1 MAPRSQ
7 TATSDHGVTTLRRRI
22 RVVVVDDS
30 ALARQL
36 ISRLLRSDPD
46 IEVVGIASDPYSAR
60 NIIKSTNPDVVTLDV
75 EMPNMDGIS
84 FLEKIMRLRPMPV
97 VMVSSLTLR
106 GAEIT
111 LQALELGAVDFV
123 TKPALDVERG
133 LDGKREELVAKVKAA
148 SQARIK
154 PLGQPYGTVAPA
166 PLPARTGP
174 LRGTDSI
181 VAIGSST
188 GGVDALRQIIC
199 ALPPDSPAV
208 LITQHMP
215 AGFTARFA
223 ERLDGLAQ
231 VRVRQAEDGQRV
243 LPGHVYIAPGDKHLR
258 LTRSGAQYHC
268 RLGDDAPVGGHKP
281 SVDVLFQSVASVAGG
296 KSVGVILTGMGRDG
310 ASGLKAMRQAG
321 ARTLGQDEQ
330 SCVVYGMPKA
340 AFNDGAVETEY
351 PIQQMAAAILDR
363 VQSLA

>member
-1 MAPRSQ
+1 MSTRSQ
-7 TATSDHGVTTLRRRI
+7 LIATREGISAPRRRI
-22 RVVVVDDS
+22 KVVVVDDS

-36 ISRLLRSDPD
+36 ISRLLKSDPE

-60 NIIKSTNPDVVTLDV
+60 NIIKATNPDVITLDV

-133 LDGKREELVAKVKAA
+133 LDTKRDELVAKVKAA

-154 PLGQPYGTVAPA
+154 PLGVPQAAVGTV
-166 PLPARTGP
+166 PLPVRSGP

-188 GGVDALRQIIC
+188 GGVDALRQIVC
-199 ALPPDSPAV
+199 ALPPDTPAV

-223 ERLDGLAQ
+223 ERLDGLAR

-258 LTRSGAQYHC
+258 LARSGAQYHC

-281 SVDVLFQSVASVAGG
+281 SVDVLFQSVATVAGG

-310 ASGLKAMRQAG
+310 ASGLKAMREAG

-340 AFNDGAVETEY
+340 AFNDGAVEQEFS
-351 PIQQMAAAILDR
+351 IQQMAAAILDR
-363 VQSLA
+363 VESLA

>member
-1 MAPRSQ
+1 MPIRSQ
-7 TATSDHGVTTLRRRI
+7 PVASREGISAPRRRI
-22 RVVVVDDS
+22 KVVVVDDS

-36 ISRLLRSDPD
+36 ISRLLKSDPE

-60 NIIKSTNPDVVTLDV
+60 NIIKATNPDVVTLDV

-123 TKPALDVERG
+123 TKPSLDVERG
-133 LDGKREELVAKVKAA
+133 LDTKRDELVAKVKAA

-154 PLGQPYGTVAPA
+154 PLGAPQAAAVAV
-166 PLPARTGP
+166 PLPVRSGP

-188 GGVDALRQIIC
+188 GGVDALRQIVC
-199 ALPPDSPAV
+199 ALPPDTPAV

-223 ERLDGLAQ
+223 ERLDGLSQ

-258 LTRSGAQYHC
+258 LARSGAQYHC
-268 RLGDDAPVGGHKP
+268 RLGDDPPVGGHKP
-281 SVDVLFQSVASVAGG
+281 SVDVLFQSVATVAGG

-310 ASGLKAMRQAG
+310 ASGLKAMREAG

-340 AFNDGAVETEY
+340 AFNDGAVEQEFS
-351 PIQQMAAAILDR
+351 IQQMAAAILDR

>member
-1 MAPRSQ
+1 
-7 TATSDHGVTTLRRRI
+7 
-22 RVVVVDDS
+22 
-30 ALARQL
+30 
-36 ISRLLRSDPD
+36 
-46 IEVVGIASDPYSAR
+46 
-60 NIIKSTNPDVVTLDV
+60 
-75 EMPNMDGIS
+75 
-84 FLEKIMRLRPMPV
+84 
-97 VMVSSLTLR
+97 
-106 GAEIT
+106 
-111 LQALELGAVDFV
+111 
-123 TKPALDVERG
+123 VERG
-133 LDGKREELVAKVKAA
+133 LDSKREELVAKVKAA

-154 PLGQPYGTVAPA
+154 PLGQPQGAAAAPI
-166 PLPARTGP
+166 PARSGP

-181 VAIGSST
+181 IAIGSST
-188 GGVDALRQIIC
+188 GGVDALRQIVC

-258 LTRSGAQYHC
+258 LARSGAQYHC

-281 SVDVLFQSVASVAGG
+281 SVDVLFHSVATVAGG

-310 ASGLKAMRQAG
+310 ASGLKAMREAG

-351 PIQQMAAAILDR
+351 SIQQMATAILDR

>member
-1 MAPRSQ
+1 MRKSRS
-7 TATSDHGVTTLRRRI
+7 
-22 RVVVVDDS
+22 
-30 ALARQL
+30 
-36 ISRLLRSDPD
+36 
-46 IEVVGIASDPYSAR
+46 
-60 NIIKSTNPDVVTLDV
+60 
-75 EMPNMDGIS
+75 
-84 FLEKIMRLRPMPV
+84 
-97 VMVSSLTLR
+97 
-106 GAEIT
+106 
-111 LQALELGAVDFV
+111 QALELGAVDFV

-133 LDGKREELVAKVKAA
+133 LDGKRDELVAKVKAA

-154 PLGQPYGTVAPA
+154 PLGQPYGAVAPYRCRRA
-166 PLPARTGP
+166 AGP

-199 ALPPDSPAV
+199 ALPPDTPAV

-258 LTRSGAQYHC
+258 LVRSGAQYHC

-281 SVDVLFQSVASVAGG
+281 SVDVLFHSVATVAGG
-296 KSVGVILTGMGRDG
+296 KSVGVILTGHGPRRG
-310 ASGLKAMRQAG
+310 LRASRRCARPVPAPW
-321 ARTLGQDEQ
+321 ART
-330 SCVVYGMPKA
+330 SKVVWSMACQRPPSTTA
-340 AFNDGAVETEY
+340 PSRQEFS
-351 PIQQMAAAILDR
+351 IQQMAAAILDR

>member
-1 MAPRSQ
+1 MSTRSQ
-7 TATSDHGVTTLRRRI
+7 TIASHRGINAPRRRI
-22 RVVVVDDS
+22 KVVVVDDS

-36 ISRLLRSDPD
+36 ISRLLKSDPE
-46 IEVVGIASDPYSAR
+46 IEVVGTASDPLSAR
-60 NIIKSTNPDVVTLDV
+60 SIIKSTNPDVVTLDV

-97 VMVSSLTLR
+97 VMVSSLTQR

-123 TKPALDVERG
+123 TKPTLDVERG
-133 LDGKREELVAKVKAA
+133 LDIKREELVGKVKAA
-148 SQARIK
+148 AQARIK
-154 PLGQPYGTVAPA
+154 PLGQPQSTAAPA
-166 PLPARTGP
+166 PIPARSAP

-181 VAIGSST
+181 IAIGSST

-199 ALPPDSPAV
+199 SLPPDTPAV
-208 LITQHMP
+208 LIAQHMP

-231 VRVRQAEDGQRV
+231 VRVRQAEDNQRA

-258 LTRSGAQYHC
+258 LARSGAQYLC
-268 RLGDDAPVGGHKP
+268 RLGDDPPVGGHKP
-281 SVDVLFQSVASVAGG
+281 SVDVLFQSVATVAGG

-310 ASGLKAMRQAG
+310 ASGLKAMREAG

-340 AFNDGAVETEY
+340 AFNDGAVEQEVA
-351 PIQQMAAAILDR
+351 IQQMAAAILDR
-363 VQSLA
+363 CQSLA